1 MYQSTQHLL
10 NELYQFGQELK
21 AAGRPVV
28 IVNGRIQP
36 PSPEEIAGIR
46 RQKYRNTDEL
56 LMNLSENIHYAS
68 EPELQRLMV
77 KAFVDIMKE
86 EASHP
91 DMNLNKLT
99 GKAVY
104 LLCWLKRYQAQL
116 FQAWKM
122 PEISCFIYM
131 AGNGLAGSGST
142 ESRVSGSGNEA
153 EGLFLKML
161 SRLPTDVLILNP
173 DRNHKV
179 EFGEVPEKLSGKF
192 QEKSSG

>member
-1 MYQSTQHLL
+1 M
-10 NELYQFGQELK
+10 
-21 AAGRPVV
+21 

-46 RQKYRNTDEL
+46 RQNYRNTDEL

-104 LLCWLKRYQAQL
+104 LLCWLKRYQVQL
-116 FQAWKM
+116 FQHGRCRRSVVLFIWQGTWACRKWKH
-122 PEISCFIYM
+122 
-131 AGNGLAGSGST
+131 
-142 ESRVSGSGNEA
+142 R
-153 EGLFLKML
+153 K
-161 SRLPTDVLILNP
+161 
-173 DRNHKV
+173 
-179 EFGEVPEKLSGKF
+179 
-192 QEKSSG
+192 